1 VTPPSRRVV
10 VNDASCLIDLR
21 KGRLLRALMSL
32 PYRFVI
38 PLPVRAELIDFTDDD
53 WSVLDDGGLETF
65 DLPPDRV
72 GEAFAVKSAYPRL
85 SANDCFCL
93 VAARCWSDSILLT
106 GDNLLRRVAAGEGA
120 RVHGVLWVIDELDA
134 HAACSADLLVAAL
147 EAWRGDQAVFLPSN
161 ALAERLSRLRP

>member
-1 VTPPSRRVV
+1 VNPPPLHVV

-21 KGRLLRALMSL
+21 KGRLLRALMTL

-38 PLPVRAELIDFTDDD
+38 PLPVRAELIDFTEDD
-53 WSVLDDGGLETF
+53 WRMLDDGGLETF

-72 GEAFAVKSAYPRL
+72 GEAFALKGAHPRL

-106 GDNLLRRVAAGEGA
+106 GDNLLRRVAGGDGV
-120 RVHGVLWVIDELDA
+120 RVHGVLWVVDELDA
-134 HAACSADLLVAAL
+134 NAACSADLLVAAL
-147 EAWRGDQAVFLPSN
+147 EAWRGDRAVFLPSD
-161 ALAERLSRLRP
+161 ALAERLARLRP